1 MTQTTDETIRSLR
14 TVYGSLIGGG
24 AKRTTSERRW
34 PVRRTAPLTILALLW
49 VSGAAPL
56 RAAEPP
62 KEADVLEAVFRQ
74 QIQEHLD
81 ATERARHTVLCIA
94 IDPGGAPQSPSREF
108 MARLA
113 KEPAVRRAA
122 ECDARP
128 GGAVEAM
135 TLRPAIIVTAGPIE
149 WIADD
154 EAWVAVSYFR
164 DARVSARRRYRVVKE
179 REGWV
184 SLGPILLDGP
194 V

>member
-1 MTQTTDETIRSLR
+1 LSRGTLKAAVIASL
-14 TVYGSLIGGG
+14 G
-24 AKRTTSERRW
+24 
-34 PVRRTAPLTILALLW
+34 W
-49 VSGAAPL
+49 VVDAGAA
-56 RAAEPP
+56 AIVDSA
-62 KEADVLEAVFRQ
+62 KEDAVLEAAFRQ

-81 ATERARHTVLCIA
+81 ATERARRTVVCLA

-113 KEPAVRRAA
+113 GERAVRRAA
-122 ECDARP
+122 ECEARP
-128 GGAVEAM
+128 TGAVESM
-135 TLRPAIIVTAGPIE
+135 TLRPAVIVTAGPIE

-164 DARVSARRRYRVVKE
+164 SASQSAHRRYRVVRE

-194 V
+194 AR